1 MLCTNGTTMWKPG
14 YKVPGAT
21 PEIWLTSTPAI
32 PLGTIVIDAPASSG
46 KHATSA
52 HRKAMRQ
59 RTAAK
64 VSGPDAPSAMRS
76 ALARYTSHNTSPM
89 APASK
94 PIPEAR
100 NKYLSNNIGNLL
112 TRTPA
117 VQTMGHRRNARNSRH
132 SELEPQRGLCKPK
145 HSVCIWPFRWGRP
158 GVRVGADSR
167 ELIADSG

>member
-1 MLCTNGTTMWKPG
+1 MLCTNGTTRWTPG

-21 PEIWLTSTPAI
+21 PEIWLTSTPAM
-32 PLGTIVIDAPASSG
+32 PLGTIAIDALSSSG

-64 VSGPDAPSAMRS
+64 VSGPDAPSEMRN
-76 ALARYTSHNTSPM
+76 ALARYTPHNTGPK
-89 APASK
+89 APASR
-94 PIPEAR
+94 PIAEAR

-117 VQTMGHRRNARNSRH
+117 VQ
-132 SELEPQRGLCKPK
+132 
-145 HSVCIWPFRWGRP
+145 
-158 GVRVGADSR
+158 
-167 ELIADSG
+167 